1 VLALEDLGIAR
12 GGRTLLRGIDAR
24 FAPGTF
30 TALLGANGV
39 GKSSLLAAMCGVL
52 RPAAGRVLL
61 DGRDV
66 ATLAARERARHIA
79 LVEPTEPVLAAM
91 TVEDA
96 VAAARF
102 PYHRWWEWQP
112 TPADAGALDA
122 ALDATQLTALRAR
135 EVGTLSAG
143 ERQRVWIAVALA
155 QNARVIALDEPTTH
169 LDLRFAVETLTLLR
183 QLADA
188 GAIVIAVLHM
198 LEEAAA
204 FADRV
209 VVLGEERILADGA
222 PAHACTPD
230 VLRAAYGIAIDVDER
245 DGQLTF
251 RRKTTRPAEN
261 STGRDRPV
269 RSDEELRVLGDGL

>member
-1 VLALEDLGIAR
+1 MLALEGLAVAR

-24 FAPGTF
+24 FAPGTL
-30 TALLGANGV
+30 TALIGANGA
-39 GKSSLLAAMCGVL
+39 GKTSLLAAMCGVL

-61 DGRDV
+61 GGID
-66 ATLAARERARHIA
+66 LASLPARERAQRIA
-79 LVEPTEPVLAAM
+79 LVEPDEPVLAAM
-91 TVEDA
+91 TVADV

-112 TPADAGALDA
+112 TPADRAALDA
-122 ALDATQLTALRAR
+122 ALDATELTALRAR
-135 EVGTLSAG
+135 EIGTLSAG

-183 QLADA
+183 RLADA

-209 VVLGEERILADGA
+209 VVLGDGGILADAA
-222 PAHACTPD
+222 PAAACTPL
-230 VLRAAYGIAIDVDER
+230 VLQAAYGIAIDVEER
-245 DGQLTF
+245 AGELTF
-251 RRKTTRPAEN
+251 RRKTMRPAEAA
-261 STGRDRPV
+261 GRDRMV
-269 RSDEELRVLGDGL
+269 GSDEPVTGT